1 MNQILAI
8 LNQLAATDSTKEKEA
23 ILSKNKGNEHLKQI
37 FYMTYCKQVSFG
49 ITPRGLNFTGS
60 VGPMT
65 LLEFTD
71 ELMAKYATRQLTG
84 HAGLH
89 YMQQM
94 LDSMTA
100 ESCEVARRILDRDLS
115 CGTGATLA
123 NKIWD
128 DLVPKQP
135 CFLSESF
142 SLKNL
147 AKIIFPAFAQLK
159 ADGSRAMALVT
170 RENGDIRVSL
180 MSRAGNEYYG
190 LESITEQLVDVA
202 HIVYNAYPEY
212 GDFVI
217 DGEVIHNPSRFKTV
231 APVFS
236 LDSLFGPYEDE
247 DEDEEPVDIESA
259 RTTSNGLANK
269 SLNNTISATEQAEM
283 VFNVWD
289 IIPMEVYFGRSPS
302 VIQYEQRYDTL
313 TDLVGLPGSLAY
325 KNIDLIE
332 NEIVENYEAA
342 LAVYRKYVNQ
352 MREGIILKNRH
363 GLWADARTADQ
374 IKFKEEIEIDL
385 KVKAVYPHKKDP
397 TKLGGVTLVDAS
409 GQIEVDC
416 GSGFKD
422 KTHNKVGRTKVEIPL
437 SERHEYDRQLLM
449 SIGVVG
455 EIMQIKCNG
464 LLTRKNRKPHEPKY
478 RLFLPIFQLIRRDKT
493 EPNHIHDVFPDAILD

>member
-1 MNQILAI
+1 MNQIFTI
-8 LNQLAATDSTKEKEA
+8 LNQLAATDSTKEKEK
-23 ILSKNKGNEHLKQI
+23 ILSQNKSNALLERI

-65 LLEFTD
+65 LEAFTD
-71 ELMAKYATRQLTG
+71 ELMAKYATRKLTG
-84 HAGLH
+84 HAGMH

-94 LDSMTA
+94 LDSMTS
-100 ESCEVARRILDRDLS
+100 ESCEVARRILNRDLE

-123 NKIWD
+123 NKIWEG
-128 DLVPKQP
+128 LVPKQP

-147 AKIIFPAFAQLK
+147 AKIIFPAYAQLK
-159 ADGSRAMALVT
+159 ADGSRAMALIT
-170 RENGDIRVSL
+170 RENGDIRVSM

-190 LESITEQLVDVA
+190 LTAITEQLIDVA
-202 HIVYNAYPEY
+202 DIVYAHYPEY

-217 DGEVIHNPSRFKTV
+217 DGEIIHNPARFAAVK
-231 APVFS
+231 PRFS
-236 LDSLFGPYEDE
+236 LDDLFGTL
-247 DEDEEPVDIESA
+247 EEVEEVVDVESIESA

-269 SLNNTISATEQAEM
+269 SLNNSLSEQEQSEM

-289 IIPMEVYFGRSPS
+289 IIPMEVYFSRKPS
-302 VIQYEQRYDTL
+302 VIQYEDRYKML
-313 TDLVGLPGSLAY
+313 IELVGLPGSNFI

-332 NEIVENYEAA
+332 NEVVETYEAA

-352 MREGIILKNRH
+352 MREGIILKNIH
-363 GLWADARTADQ
+363 GLWADARTTDQ

-385 KVKAVYPHKKDP
+385 LIKAVYPHKKDP

-422 KTHNKVGRTKVEIPL
+422 KTHNKVGSKKVEIPL

-449 SIGVVG
+449 SQGIVG
-455 EIMQIKCNG
+455 EIAQIKCNG

-478 RLFLPIFQLIRRDKT
+478 RLFLPIFQHLRRDKS